1 MRLRSIT
8 RRKVEF
14 QQEVRRRREAEESLR
29 EAETLGRS
37 TLDALT
43 SPVVVLDEKGTI
55 VKVNQAW
62 KQFGEK
68 NIASSE
74 LIAGVG
80 WNYLDVCSRAAAE
93 GSAVALRVLEGLR
106 AVLTGRA
113 QIFDLEYDC
122 HSSFENRW
130 FLLRAVPMSG
140 PASGLVI
147 SHIDISQL
155 RSAELELRQSEREV
169 QRQRDE
175 LAHMQ
180 RTAALGELAGALSH
194 EINQP
199 LAAIRANAQAALRYL
214 GQDSPDLGEIRE
226 ILTDIA
232 SDDRRAAEI
241 IQNLRS
247 LVRKQPEAMGQ
258 IDINE
263 VVSDAT
269 ALVRTEALLENIEV
283 VQDLGEELSLVLGER
298 IQLQQVLVNVLLN
311 AFEALAGLEKGEKRV
326 LLQTRSQ
333 PDDSVWVSIAD
344 TGPGF
349 GDQLPE
355 EIFSTFHTTK
365 PSGLGIGLSTS
376 RTIVESH
383 GGTIWAEGNGREGA
397 AIHFTLPVA
406 AEQARDRD

>member
-1 MRLRSIT
+1 
-8 RRKVEF
+8 
-14 QQEVRRRREAEESLR
+14 
-29 EAETLGRS
+29 
-37 TLDALT
+37 
-43 SPVVVLDEKGTI
+43 VLDNAGTI
-55 VKVNQAW
+55 VNVNESW
-62 KQFGEK
+62 RQFGAQ
-68 NIASSE
+68 NGASSE
-74 LIAGVG
+74 LIEGMG
-80 WNYLDVCSRAAAE
+80 WNYLDVCRRATPEDHEIASKVQE
-93 GSAVALRVLEGLR
+93 GIQSVLEGRR
-106 AVLTGRA
+106 AV
-113 QIFDLEYDC
+113 FDLEYSC
-122 HSSFENRW
+122 HSPTEERW
-130 FLLRAVPMSG
+130 FLLRAVPMAG
-140 PASGLVI
+140 GLPGVVV
-147 SHIDISQL
+147 SHIDIAARVLAERQL
-155 RSAELELRQSEREV
+155 RDRQAEL

-232 SDDRRAAEI
+232 SDDRRAGEI

-311 AFEALAGLEKGEKRV
+311 AFEAMAGLEKGEKRV